1 MLVLAVI
8 ICVLA
13 EARSDCTGRDL
24 DKSTKLRGAGEEG
37 EREKKL
43 ISAIV
48 TQVAQTLD
56 YDQKDNNGRKKEN
69 NRLTPSNVVCPVR

>member
-24 DKSTKLRGAGEEG
+24 DKSTKLRGEG